1 MAQILDDPT
10 RQNETDP
17 YGIQS
22 SGYSEVRTPSFVGGE
37 IDAVTG
43 NLNAGTQQGASV
55 GTVGA
60 PAPSSSTPDPVQP
73 ISKLAGIG
81 QPSDKPS
88 VYGMLGDPSGMLGGA
103 GETLGKAL
111 FNPAEFIAP
120 GGSGSTISKVLN
132 PVGAIFCYVAGTLI
146 RMSDGTLKAVEEI
159 ELGDDLMLGGDVL
172 GRGEAYGVDL
182 RHYRGTVVES
192 NHAVFEDG
200 KFIRVR
206 DSIHGQLRFVG
217 DARVYPIVTM
227 THVMVLKTHIA
238 ADFAEIEDAYH
249 INDAQRIE
257 ALNAD
262 LDRCRWLTDM
272 EHSLR
277 LRADVAA

>member
-37 IDAVTG
+37 IDTVTG

-60 PAPSSSTPDPVQP
+60 PAPAPAPSTPEPAQP
-73 ISKLAGIG
+73 TSKLASITSAPNPLAGVTKTVSGAAVGAAIGSVVPGIG
-81 QPSDKPS
+81 TI
-88 VYGMLGDPSGMLGGA
+88 VGG
-103 GETLGKAL
+103 L
-111 FNPAEFIAP
+111 I
-120 GGSGSTISKVLN
+120 GG
-132 PVGAIFCYVAGTLI
+132 IFCYIAGTLV
-146 RMSDGTLKAVEEI
+146 RMSDGTLKPVEEI
-159 ELGDDLMLGGDVL
+159 ELGDDLLLGGDVL

-182 RHYRGTVVES
+182 RRYRGTVVEAS
-192 NHAVFEDG
+192 HAVFEDG
-200 KFIRVR
+200 RFIRVR
-206 DSIHGQLRFVG
+206 DSALGQERVAG
-217 DARVYPIVTM
+217 HAIVYPIVTT
-227 THVMVLKTHIA
+227 THVMVLETHIA
-238 ADFAEIEDAYH
+238 ADFAEIDNAYH

-262 LDRCRWLTDM
+262 VENCRFLSDM
-272 EHSLR
+272 ERSLR
-277 LRADVAA
+277 LRHHVAA